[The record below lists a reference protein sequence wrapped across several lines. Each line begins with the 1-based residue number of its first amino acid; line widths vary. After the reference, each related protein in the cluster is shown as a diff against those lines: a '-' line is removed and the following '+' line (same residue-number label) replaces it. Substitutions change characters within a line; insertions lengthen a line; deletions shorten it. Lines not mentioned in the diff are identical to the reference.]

1 MFSLFIVSWT
11 VVSLAYL
18 SKIMCS
24 KVPTSLV
31 IYRFIQDDHSRKL
44 IKHSL
49 FFCFPVTWSNVIHA
63 LIFFHSRFSIHT
75 WIGCWHCT
83 PRMSSPA
90 HLKTSRCYIKHNLI
104 LLCFPSLF
112 MFQGKL
118 VYHLVEK
125 QWLKNIQRSLTVSL
139 IQTCRVKTSYT
150 VGLKMVRMLHQTH
163 GPQWLLP
170 EPCLSNQPAKPI
182 PVCTSA
188 LQKHLTQVAWLPTL
202 GPKYSW
208 MFNVSNGWS
217 NFAHLIYFFFI
228 KQLVWVCLLIQ
239 DEYLINQILWWLS
252 ILSHLSQIPL
262 RLSKCRT
269 PWQYPRAL
277 MPGCRVSPLE
287 TRALLLQT
295 GRDSVKTCDHV
306 QGLLC
311 WKRVRYWYKMFDA
324 QTRGNT
330 LALPITKWG
339 QEKQK

>member
-75 WIGCWHCT
+75 WIGCWHSML
-83 PRMSSPA
+83 RMSSPA

-150 VGLKMVRMLHQTH
+150 VGLKMARMLHQTH
-163 GPQWLLP
+163 GPQSLLP
-170 EPCLSNQPAKPI
+170 VPCLSNQPAKPI

-188 LQKHLTQVAWLPTL
+188 LRKHLTQVAWLPTL

-217 NFAHLIYFFFI
+217 NFAHLIYFF
-228 KQLVWVCLLIQ
+228 LSSSWSGSVCWFKMNIWLTRYFDDFLF
-239 DEYLINQILWWLS
+239 YLIY
-252 ILSHLSQIPL
+252 L
-262 RLSKCRT
+262 R
-269 PWQYPRAL
+269 YPY
-277 MPGCRVSPLE
+277 GCRNAGHRGS
-287 TRALLLQT
+287 
-295 GRDSVKTCDHV
+295 
-306 QGLLC
+306 
-311 WKRVRYWYKMFDA
+311 
-324 QTRGNT
+324 TRGLWCPVAVYLRWKPEHFFYKLDAT
-330 LALPITKWG
+330 RWRPAITFKVCCAG
-339 QEKQK
+339 KGFVTDTGCSTHRRGGIRLHSL